1 MPSAPAGE
9 PSVRILADADAVSLA
24 AAEHV
29 AGALRRA
36 VEATGRGDW
45 ATTGGSTV
53 VGIYR
58 ALAASPLRDEVPW
71 SGVHLWW
78 GDDRYVPPEHALS
91 NVLPADA
98 VLLNVAARAGL
109 SGQGEDA
116 EDVRRGR
123 EAGAWIPT
131 SQVHPF
137 PVAEAIGRRLEPA
150 WAAARYEQ
158 DLRNSGIDVVDGWPA
173 FDLVLLGIG
182 PDGHLLSVFPGSPAL
197 DESTAWALPV
207 PAPTHVEP
215 HVARVTL
222 NPRIIEAA
230 RDVLVVVHG
239 EGKAGIVGEVF
250 GAERDPRRWPAQL
263 ARRAGATWLLDEAAA
278 ARLPA
283 ARRA

>member
-1 MPSAPAGE
+1 MSASPSGE
-9 PSVRILADADAVSLA
+9 PSVRVLPDAEAVSLA
-24 AAEHV
+24 AAEHI

-36 VEATGRGDW
+36 VEAGGRADW

-58 ALAASPLRDEVPW
+58 ALAAPPLRDQVPW
-71 SGVHLWW
+71 DGVHLWW
-78 GDDRYVPPEHALS
+78 GDDRYVPPEHPLS

-116 EDVRRGR
+116 EDVRQGR
-123 EAGAWIPT
+123 EAGAWIPA
-131 SQVHPF
+131 SQVHRF

-158 DLRNSGIDVVDGWPA
+158 DLRASGIGVVDGWPA

-182 PDGHLLSVFPGSPAL
+182 PDGHLLSVFPGSAAL
-197 DESTAWALPV
+197 DEPAAWALPI

-222 NPRIIEAA
+222 NPRVVEAA

-239 EGKAGIVGEVF
+239 EGKAGILGEVF

-263 ARRAGATWLLDEAAA
+263 ARRAGATWLVDEAAG
-278 ARLPA
+278 RQLPA
-283 ARRA
+283 NVRA